1 MNYLTYPVTNL
12 GCSLKSLIA
21 FIEGRLSGLMLFFSD
36 YYNIQQFNIQMLS
49 LHIFLGMSIFNR
61 IEGNEVFLSLIYFC
75 QQFSS
80 LDFLHV
86 LNLHLVVLAVQ
97 NLV

>member
-1 MNYLTYPVTNL
+1 MNYLTYPVINL

-61 IEGNEVFLSLIYFC
+61 IEGNEIFLSLIYFC
-75 QQFSS
+75 QQISS

-86 LNLHLVVLAVQ
+86 LNLHLVVLVVQ